1 MGEKTL
7 MGAVFQDLLL
17 YISILSFFDFQLTM
31 LIGWV
36 IGWVRISQFQLKLW
50 SVLVKNI
57 NVLCRRANVTEL

>member
-17 YISILSFFDFQLTM
+17 YVSILSFFNFQLTM

-36 IGWVRISQFQLKLW
+36 IGLVRFSQFQLKLW

-57 NVLCRRANVTEL
+57 NVLCRSG